1 MITLCRGTSIH
12 CSFADSYLCSGQSSV
27 RTYRLWVSTSSPH
40 WISLDDHRRLFRVIQ
55 PFAQMPLW
63 GDTGISLRPRRTLD
77 FSCACCKLVHFTA
90 GLCHD
95 FHVTNVF
102 LFFFFFLIDGGR
114 FSVPHCSSWVQRS
127 AAQRC
132 ASPVLIVSGLLFL
145 FSPPERC
152 EQQQHVQYSN

>member
-1 MITLCRGTSIH
+1 MITLCREHPFTVPLRTLISVLARVL
-12 CSFADSYLCSGQSSV
+12 SVPTDSGFPLLPRTGYPWMITEGYSV
-27 RTYRLWVSTSSPH
+27 LY
-40 WISLDDHRRLFRVIQ
+40 SLLHRC
-55 PFAQMPLW
+55 LW

-102 LFFFFFLIDGGR
+102 LFFFFLIDGGR

-127 AAQRC
+127 AAQLC